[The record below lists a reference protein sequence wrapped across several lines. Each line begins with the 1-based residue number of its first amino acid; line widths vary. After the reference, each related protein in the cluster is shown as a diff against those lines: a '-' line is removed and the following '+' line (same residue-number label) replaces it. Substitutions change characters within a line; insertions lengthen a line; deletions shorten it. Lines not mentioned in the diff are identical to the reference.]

1 MQAPGNMLKLDALAP
16 KTRPVFEALARM
28 PALDNW
34 VLVRGTAMAL
44 QLGHRSS
51 EDLDLWLPAQAISI
65 HATDEL
71 MRSLQRA
78 GHQVA
83 FATPA
88 HQTTQFRINSGDDL
102 RRYVQDWAVDGV
114 KVQFFCLRDAAF
126 DSFRAHPRLS
136 RKDTHTTFEVMGP
149 DGLFAMKSYVI
160 HQRTRSR
167 DLVDL
172 WHFVQHG
179 KTLADILAAGLAAS
193 PSCSVD
199 YAKQVLTGAVPL
211 DVQDEGFETLAPGV
225 TLKKIYKGFVA
236 RVNAL
241 EVEQARMAA
250 LAKRPAA

>member
-1 MQAPGNMLKLDALAP
+1 MLKLDALAP

-28 PALDNW
+28 SALDNW
-34 VLVRGTAMAL
+34 VLVGDTAMAL
-44 QLGHRSS
+44 QLGHRRC

-65 HATDEL
+65 HATDAL
-71 MRSLQRA
+71 MRALQRA

-114 KVQFFCLRDAAF
+114 KVQLFCPRDAAF
-126 DSFRAHPRLS
+126 DSFRTHPRLA
-136 RKDTHTTFEVMGP
+136 RKETHTTFEIMGP

-172 WHFVQHG
+172 WHFVRHG
-179 KTLADILAAGLAAS
+179 KTLPDILAAGLAAS

-199 YAKQVLTGAVPL
+199 YAKQVLTGGVRL
-211 DVQDEGFETLAPGV
+211 DAQDEGFEALVPGV
-225 TLKKIYKGFVA
+225 TLKKIYKGFLA

-241 EVEQARMAA
+241 EVEQARVAA
-250 LAKRPAA
+250 SAKRPAA